1 MIINDLNY
9 LEVTNEEV
17 VGGSYDYAYVDKYVD
32 IDVDFDKDFDF
43 DVNIDVDKDIDATL
57 DSTVTIDGNFASAEG
72 DATAIGDNGFAELTL
87 NVVVTDDLAEASG
100 LAIAAVD

>member
-17 VGGSYDYAYVDKYVD
+17 IGGGVYVDKDVD

-43 DVNIDVDKDIDATL
+43 NVDIDVDKDVDATL
-57 DSTVTIDGNFASAEG
+57 DSTVNISGNFASAEG